1 MASTNAVGL
10 GITTS
15 RKIVGGVVVEE
26 QASARLP
33 TIEEIREKLSF
44 RGEEKEFWWRG
55 GLLATGEW
63 NSKTKVYTLS
73 NQVFDEMEFPTWQKA
88 FDFLD
93 AEKPEI
99 AMQLEALII
108 DEDE

>member
-1 MASTNAVGL
+1 MAEPVTSGI

-15 RKIVGGVVVEE
+15 RRIRGGRVTEEKVVV
-26 QASARLP
+26 LP
-33 TIEEIREKLSF
+33 TIEEIREKLAF
-44 RGEEKEFWWRG
+44 RGEAKEFWWRG
-55 GLLATGEW
+55 GLLASGAW

-73 NQVFDEMEFPTWQKA
+73 NLVFDEMEFPSWQKA

-93 AEKPEI
+93 AEKSEL
-99 AMQLEALII
+99 ATQLKTVIV